1 MVLPSFMFCVSF
13 LCKSWWCLVKFP
25 FLVNRRGYYVS
36 INIPY
41 CERSD
46 LTASLLKSFWID
58 SFGSSPSVCIMWL
71 YLAGAFAKTYCA
83 DWRSSPNELLRR
95 DLEVATRTHC
105 IENYSPTVSM
115 FLTQKHNECS
125 NSLRY
130 DSWEGRRLRLR
141 LPTNLCRKIIFSN
154 KRKANLV
161 SPVGSAHQ
169 DGTIG
174 VSLKY
179 CDVSMTRLPD
189 NLSFL
194 HGFYQKSTQTTLLY
208 EGAKPTCPLVSK
220 MMRTLYNEVTL
231 SVIPIF
237 IFNSDWLLFRSLCT
251 YRSSM

>member
-58 SFGSSPSVCIMWL
+58 SFCSSPSVCIIWA
-71 YLAGAFAKTYCA
+71 YLAEAFAKTYCA

-105 IENYSPTVSM
+105 IENYSPIVSM

-130 DSWEGRRLRLR
+130 DSSEGRRLRLR

-169 DGTIG
+169 GGTIG
-174 VSLKY
+174 VSLKH
-179 CDVSMTRLPD
+179 CDVLMTRLPD

-194 HGFYQKSTQTTLLY
+194 HGFYQKSTQTT
-208 EGAKPTCPLVSK
+208 
-220 MMRTLYNEVTL
+220 
-231 SVIPIF
+231 
-237 IFNSDWLLFRSLCT
+237 
-251 YRSSM
+251 